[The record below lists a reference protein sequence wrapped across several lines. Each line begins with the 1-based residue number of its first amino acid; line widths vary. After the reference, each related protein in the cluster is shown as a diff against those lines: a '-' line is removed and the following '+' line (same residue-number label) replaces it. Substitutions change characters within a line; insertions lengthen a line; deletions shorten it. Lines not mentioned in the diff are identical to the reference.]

1 MEFVRHGEI
10 QSSSL
15 AFFYSSL
22 PLYFT
27 MSDIPSLFGKGLFML
42 KIKAILKLAVSI
54 CFRSFIVPTFHIV
67 STVEKSVKK
76 IELGR

>member
-1 MEFVRHGEI
+1 
-10 QSSSL
+10 
-15 AFFYSSL
+15 
-22 PLYFT
+22 
-27 MSDIPSLFGKGLFML
+27 ML

-76 IELGR
+76 IEFDRSFGQSYAHSTVKYYDILVNTVFTF